1 MAHGHPEK
9 LTAGE
14 SQSDALFRPRLQQR
28 KMILEKN
35 WIFLSFAGALFFF
48 VCFLFCFCFLFFL

>member
-1 MAHGHPEK
+1 MAHGHPEE

-14 SQSDALFRPRLQQR
+14 SRSDALFRPRLQQR
-28 KMILEKN
+28 KLILEEN
-35 WIFLSFAGALFFF
+35 SIFLSFAGVLFFF